1 MATTISF
8 PTAVTTNGANFANT
22 FADDGTNT
30 THPSGGWGSEG
41 DITLSS
47 FNSLAIPVGATV
59 DGIEII
65 AEVAGNTG
73 ATNPHMFVY
82 NSADWS
88 SAVASNSVFGKSYAT
103 VDPAWGSSSN
113 LWGLTWNYTT
123 AKAIQVKMDSSSVT
137 SGRRVF
143 FDYIKVRITYT
154 AATGPVMAKVNG
166 TTDENISRVV
176 GFPNTGMAKI
186 NGITDTD

>member
-1 MATTISF
+1 
-8 PTAVTTNGANFANT
+8 
-22 FADDGTNT
+22 
-30 THPSGGWGSEG
+30 
-41 DITLSS
+41 
-47 FNSLAIPVGATV
+47 
-59 DGIEII
+59 
-65 AEVAGNTG
+65 
-73 ATNPHMFVY
+73 MFVY

-88 SAVASNSVFGKSYAT
+88 SALANNGTFGKVFST
-103 VDPAWGSSSN
+103 IDPAWGSSSN
-113 LWGLTWNYTT
+113 LWGLSWNHTT
-123 AKAIQVKMDSSSVT
+123 AKAIQVKMDSSSIT

>member
-47 FNSLAIPVGATV
+47 FSSLSISEGATIN
-59 DGIEII
+59 GIEIG
-65 AEVAGNTG
+65 AEGNSNSG
-73 ATNPHMFVY
+73 ANTPHMFVY
-82 NSADWS
+82 NGADWS
-88 SAVASNSVFGKSYAT
+88 SALANNGSFSRAT
-103 VDPAWGSSSN
+103 STIDPAWGSSSN
-113 LWGLTWNYTT
+113 LWGLSWDATT
-123 AKAIQVKMDSSSVT
+123 AAAIQIKMDSSSIT
-137 SGRRVF
+137 SGRRIF

-154 AATGPVMAKVNG
+154 AGGNIAKVNNV
-166 TTDENISRVV
+166 TDANISRVV
-176 GFPNTGMAKI
+176 GLPNTALAKI
-186 NGITDTD
+186 NGITDID

>member
-113 LWGLTWNYTT
+113 LWGLSWNATT
-123 AKAIQVKMDSSSVT
+123 AAAIQIKMDSSSVPT
-137 SGRRVF
+137 NKRIF

-154 AATGPVMAKVNG
+154 AAGGEIAKVSNV
-166 TTDENISRVV
+166 TDENISRVV
-176 GFPNTGMAKI
+176 GFPNTALAKI